1 MGMKEYT
8 WQQASKAVKASKRQ
22 LKGERVAI
30 LRDKAADTFGDGLIV
45 RPETYKN
52 EPLSGRVVAI
62 GTEVPEDAG
71 YYIGQEVNFNKYA
84 VNGFSLSLEGFS
96 DPFEFD
102 VLHTRDIY
110 WVVSK

>member
-1 MGMKEYT
+1 M
-8 WQQASKAVKASKRQ
+8 
-22 LKGERVAI
+22 
-30 LRDKAADTFGDGLIV
+30 

-62 GTEVPEDAG
+62 GTDVPETAG

-84 VNGFSLSLEGFS
+84 VNGFQLVLDGHA

-110 WVVSK
+110 WTVAK